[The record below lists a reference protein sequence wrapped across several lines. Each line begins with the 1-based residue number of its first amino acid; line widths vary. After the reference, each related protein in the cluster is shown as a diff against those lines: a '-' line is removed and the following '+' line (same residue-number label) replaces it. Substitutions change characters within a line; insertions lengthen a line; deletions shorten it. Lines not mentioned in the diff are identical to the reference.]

1 MEKASNGSLPDRFAK
16 RLNQSADT
24 AAVNE
29 IARLEEETRQLGM
42 RLRESENGKSQ
53 FLSNVRNEINNP
65 LSAIMGFAASITGLS
80 SEEKIRHMS
89 LLIERQAAE
98 LDFQMRNII
107 MAAEIEAGELA
118 KSCSYVHLRTIVDNQ
133 IAYLRHR
140 ISDHGTG
147 IQLSLD
153 EQLKFR
159 TDANILQ
166 AICLNL
172 FSNAI
177 EYCGSNKIVM
187 IDVERKVEN
196 LELSVRDFGN
206 GIEPSLQSEIFQRFK
221 QGETGLKKKHCGHGL
236 GLCIVK
242 ELTNYLEGSIQLDS
256 SPGRGT
262 TVKVTIPEMAL
273 SELPENTLNLGGAL
287 LFTEAESF

>member
-1 MEKASNGSLPDRFAK
+1 MENVSNKTLLDEFAK
-16 RLNQSADT
+16 RLNQNTDT
-24 AAVNE
+24 TAVEE

-65 LSAIMGFAASITGLS
+65 LSAIMGLAASISGLS

-89 LLIERQAAE
+89 QLIERQAAE

-107 MAAEIEAGELA
+107 MAAEIEAGELT
-118 KSCSYVHLRTIVDNQ
+118 KSCSRVDVQTIVENQ

-140 ISDHGTG
+140 ISDHGTN
-147 IQLSLD
+147 IELSMD

-166 AICLNL
+166 IICLNL

-187 IDVERKVEN
+187 IDVERKIDH
-196 LELSVRDFGN
+196 LELSVRDFGS
-206 GIEPSLQSEIFQRFK
+206 GIEPVLQSEIFQRFK

-242 ELTNYLEGSIQLDS
+242 ELTNYLNGSIQLDS
-256 SPGRGT
+256 LAGRGT
-262 TVKVTIPEMAL
+262 TVKVTIPEMPL
-273 SELPENTLNLGGAL
+273 NELAENTLNFGGAL
-287 LFTEAESF
+287 LFTEDETF